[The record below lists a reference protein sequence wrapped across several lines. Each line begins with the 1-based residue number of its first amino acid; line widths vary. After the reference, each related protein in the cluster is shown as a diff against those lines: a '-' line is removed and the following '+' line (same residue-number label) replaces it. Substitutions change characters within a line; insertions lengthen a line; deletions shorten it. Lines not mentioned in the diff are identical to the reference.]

1 MAKWSLEK
9 KLKIVKEAK
18 RLNVKNSTYL
28 ADRHNVSANTLKG
41 WIYKYEMF
49 GIEALTHKK
58 TKPHY
63 SLEAKQEI
71 VLYKLKTKESYRK
84 LQKFNIIHSSTIAG
98 WVKKYKE
105 NGILGLNNNIGR
117 PKKIMKN
124 SKKKPVK
131 KKKTKITTNNEDR
144 IKQLEE
150 EVEYYKLEV
159 EFWKKLNTLLTE
171 EESTRKK
178 QK

>member
-71 VLYKLKTKESYRK
+71 VLYKLKTKESYREVAK
-84 LQKFNIIHSSTIAG
+84 KFNIIHSSTIAG
-98 WVKKYKE
+98 WVKS
-105 NGILGLNNNIGR
+105 I
-117 PKKIMKN
+117 KKM
-124 SKKKPVK
+124 
-131 KKKTKITTNNEDR
+131 
-144 IKQLEE
+144 
-150 EVEYYKLEV
+150 
-159 EFWKKLNTLLTE
+159 EF
-171 EESTRKK
+171 
-178 QK
+178 